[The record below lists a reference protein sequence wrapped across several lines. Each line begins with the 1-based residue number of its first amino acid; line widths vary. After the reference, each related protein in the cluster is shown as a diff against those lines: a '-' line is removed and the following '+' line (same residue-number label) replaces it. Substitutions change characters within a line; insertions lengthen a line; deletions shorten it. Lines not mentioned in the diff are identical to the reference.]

1 MLIQFSV
8 ENHRSIK
15 ENAVISFAASKDKS
29 LEACLLH
36 PDEKRTLLPVIALYG
51 ANAAGKSNVLHALL
65 TPCRTWCAAALPRS
79 QRDRSFRGSL
89 LQETGSRLPLK

>member
-29 LEACLLH
+29 LEACSILT
-36 PDEKRTLLPVIALYG
+36 RSGRCCRSLPFTERMQPVKAMFCTPY
-51 ANAAGKSNVLHALL
+51 S
-65 TPCRTWCAAALPRS
+65 PCRTWCAAALPRS